1 VEDVGGGEVT
11 WGVPGMVAWDMMG
24 ETSDGKVGRLLVPV
38 MGDLMK
44 AKSLYKRK
52 RTEWG
57 GAVSVGSAMIAD
69 AGGSWLIG
77 FMSPRNFYNLLSSFQ
92 RSKPV

>member
-11 WGVPGMVAWDMMG
+11 LGVPGMVAWDMMG
-24 ETSDGKVGRLLVPV
+24 DTSDGKVGRLLVPV

-44 AKSLYKRK
+44 VKSLYKRK

-57 GAVSVGSAMIAD
+57 GAVSVGVRYD
-69 AGGSWLIG
+69 CRCRWFLVD
-77 FMSPRNFYNLLSSFQ
+77 RFYVAPGLL
-92 RSKPV
+92 